1 VHRIIHFFD
10 KLEDRVR
17 EALSRKP
24 ILYTFIGAFS
34 IVLFWRGVWM
44 TADSIPFLNGPIS
57 IAISVS
63 ILLVTGLFVSFF
75 VGDVII
81 LSGVKKEKKII
92 EKTELEIEQDE
103 ITLRA
108 IKNEIDGIKRDTD
121 KVKKIL
127 EQTND

>member
-1 VHRIIHFFD
+1 
-10 KLEDRVR
+10 
-17 EALSRKP
+17 
-24 ILYTFIGAFS
+24 
-34 IVLFWRGVWM
+34 M